1 MENKETRLSDLLK
14 EKFVELDLKADN
26 KPGIIAELVGLI
38 GKSPRVKNKKSLSKA
53 MLEREKL
60 GSTAIGNGAAIPHV
74 KTDGVKDFILAF
86 ARKSAGVDFESLDG
100 EKTYIFFVLASPKDM
115 VGPHLKTLASIS
127 RLVKDKFTVEL
138 LRKAAAKKDV
148 LKIIAAA
155 EVSLS
160 R

>member
-1 MENKETRLSDLLK
+1 MENKETKLSDLLK
-14 EKFVELDLKADN
+14 EKFVELDLKEDT
-26 KPGIIAELVGLI
+26 KPKIIAELVDLI
-38 GKSPRVKNKKSLSKA
+38 GKSNRVKNKKALSKA

-60 GSTAIGNGAAIPHV
+60 GSTAIGNGVAIPHV

-86 ARKSAGVDFESLDG
+86 ARKTAGVNFESLDG

-138 LRKAAAKKDV
+138 LRKAGAKKDI
-148 LKIIAAA
+148 LKIIADT
-155 EVSLS
+155 EESL
-160 R
+160 